1 MEKQYYFPPLN
12 GAVDCSQCEVTDCW
26 CREKY
31 QRNRR
36 DFTHTSGRCPRLPDL
51 RGFVEQEERDAYA
64 AAFPLIHAELG
75 AEDLHLTLTMPG
87 QKQAKRYTRQRVGI
101 GTSRL
106 STRTAIL
113 SSRYWKSQDFGTR
126 SKSSATWKNY
136 TPITVFSAVS
146 WPISTHK

>member
-12 GAVDCSQCEVTDCW
+12 GAVDCSQCKVTDCW

-87 QKQAKRYTRQRVGI
+87 QKQAKKVYQTKSGYWYFKVKHKDGYPVKP
-101 GTSRL
+101 
-106 STRTAIL
+106 IL
-113 SSRYWKSQDFGTR
+113 EIPGFWDKEQIIRHMEELHTDYCILRCKLADFY
-126 SKSSATWKNY
+126 A
-136 TPITVFSAVS
+136 
-146 WPISTHK
+146 